1 MTEVTKTKNCF
12 LRLLSFTIIMFCD
25 FIAKFLKLFMP
36 LETVLLFNISTNRV
50 NLSFICFFNLLL

>member
-36 LETVLLFNISTNRV
+36 LETVLLLIS
-50 NLSFICFFNLLL
+50 LPIELICPLFL